1 MTKGLAQMTS
11 QARAARTSRS
21 LVAAIALSAGLLGG
35 AHGAVGIA
43 DAAKVAGLSDQP
55 GVSRDYGTDTLSIT
69 LSPGNGDPLTPAAG
83 KVVGVTIK
91 LERLQGIDPENAA
104 DMAKV
109 RNTGADKIADWPTDR
124 TITAVTNEAGQVRFQ
139 GLEKGIYLVTSQ
151 APAGAA
157 AGEYREVSPFLVAVP
172 FHTVAENPR
181 PVEGVIVAKTNET
194 TPPTT
199 PPGTPPGTPPTEP
212 PTTPPTTPPG
222 TPPTT
227 PSTPPPGDTPP
238 GEAPPPGET
247 PGSGDEKERE
257 QGDLAMTGVQIIGL
271 VLAAVALMGA
281 GLLML
286 LITKKRKQE
295 G

>member
-1 MTKGLAQMTS
+1 MTKGLEQMTS
-11 QARAARTSRS
+11 HARAVRTSRS

-35 AHGAVGIA
+35 ANGAVGVA
-43 DAAKVAGLSDQP
+43 DAAQVAGLSDQP

-69 LSPGNGDPLTPAAG
+69 LSPGNGDPVNPATG
-83 KVVGVTIK
+83 KVAGVTIK

-104 DMAKV
+104 DKAKV
-109 RNTGADKIADWPTDR
+109 RNTSADEIADWPTDR

-157 AGEYREVSPFLVAVP
+157 AGEYREISPFLVAVP
-172 FHTVAENPR
+172 FHTVADNPR
-181 PVEGVIVAKTNET
+181 PVEGVIVAKTNNT
-194 TPPTT
+194 VPPN
-199 PPGTPPGTPPTEP
+199 TPPTEP
-212 PTTPPTTPPG
+212 PT

-238 GEAPPPGET
+238 GETPPPRET
-247 PGSGDEKERE
+247 HGSGNEKERE
-257 QGDLAMTGVQIIGL
+257 QGALAMTGVQIIGL

-286 LITKKRKQE
+286 LSTKKRKQE

>member
-1 MTKGLAQMTS
+1 MKGLDQMTS
-11 QARAARTSRS
+11 HARAVRTSRS
-21 LVAAIALSAGLLGG
+21 LVTAIALSAGLLGG
-35 AHGAVGIA
+35 AYGAVGVA

-55 GVSRDYGTDTLSIT
+55 GVSRVYGTDTLSIT
-69 LSPGNGDPLTPAAG
+69 LSPGNGDPVNPATG
-83 KVVGVTIK
+83 KVAGVTIK

-104 DMAKV
+104 DKAKV
-109 RNTGADKIADWPTDR
+109 RNTSADKIADWPTDR

-157 AGEYREVSPFLVAVP
+157 AGEYREISPFLVAVP
-172 FHTVAENPR
+172 FHTVADNPR
-181 PVEGVIVAKTNET
+181 PVEGVIVAKTNTTVPLT
-194 TPPTT
+194 TPPTD
-199 PPGTPPGTPPTEP
+199 P

-238 GEAPPPGET
+238 GETPPPRET
-247 PGSGDEKERE
+247 PGTGDEKERE
-257 QGDLAMTGVQIIGL
+257 KGDLAMTGVQIIGL

-286 LITKKRKQE
+286 LIAKKRKQE

>member
-1 MTKGLAQMTS
+1 MTS
-11 QARAARTSRS
+11 HARAVRTSRS
-21 LVAAIALSAGLLGG
+21 LVAAIALGAGLLGG
-35 AHGAVGIA
+35 AYGAVGIA

-69 LSPGNGDPLTPAAG
+69 LSPGNGDPANPATG
-83 KVVGVTIK
+83 KVAGVTIK

-109 RNTGADKIADWPTDR
+109 RNTGADEIADWPTDR
-124 TITAVTNEAGQVRFQ
+124 TITAVTNDAGQVRFQ

-157 AGEYREVSPFLVAVP
+157 EGEYREIEPFLVAVP
-172 FHTVAENPR
+172 FHTVADNPR
-181 PVEGVIVAKTNET
+181 PVEGVIVAKTSST
-194 TPPTT
+194 VPPTT
-199 PPGTPPGTPPTEP
+199 PPTEPPETPPSTPPGTPPT
-212 PTTPPTTPPG
+212 
-222 TPPTT
+222 
-227 PSTPPPGDTPP
+227 TPPPGDTPP
-238 GEAPPPGET
+238 GETPPSGET
-247 PGSGDEKERE
+247 PGAGDEQERG

-271 VLAAVALMGA
+271 VLAAVALIGA

>member
-1 MTKGLAQMTS
+1 MTKGLEQMTS
-11 QARAARTSRS
+11 HARAVRTSRS

-35 AHGAVGIA
+35 ANGAVGVA
-43 DAAKVAGLSDQP
+43 DAAQVAGLSDQP

-69 LSPGNGDPLTPAAG
+69 LSPGNGDPVNPATG
-83 KVVGVTIK
+83 KVAGVTIK

-104 DMAKV
+104 DKAKV
-109 RNTGADKIADWPTDR
+109 RNTSADEIADWPTDR

-157 AGEYREVSPFLVAVP
+157 AGEYREISPFLVAVP
-172 FHTVAENPR
+172 FHTVADNPR
-181 PVEGVIVAKTNET
+181 PVEGVIVAKTNNT
-194 TPPTT
+194 VPPNTSPTPPRT
-199 PPGTPPGTPPTEP
+199 
-212 PTTPPTTPPG
+212 

-238 GEAPPPGET
+238 GETPPPRET
-247 PGSGDEKERE
+247 PGSGNEKERE
-257 QGDLAMTGVQIIGL
+257 QGALAMTGVQIIGL

>member
-1 MTKGLAQMTS
+1 MTKGLEQMTS
-11 QARAARTSRS
+11 HARAVRTRRS

-35 AHGAVGIA
+35 ANGAVGIA
-43 DAAKVAGLSDQP
+43 DAAQVAGLSDQP

-69 LSPGNGDPLTPAAG
+69 LSPGNGDPVNPATG
-83 KVVGVTIK
+83 KVAGVTIK

-104 DMAKV
+104 DKAKV
-109 RNTGADKIADWPTDR
+109 RNTSADEIADWPTDR

-157 AGEYREVSPFLVAVP
+157 AGEYREISPFLVAVP
-172 FHTVAENPR
+172 FHTVADNPR
-181 PVEGVIVAKTNET
+181 PVEGVIVAKTNNT
-194 TPPTT
+194 VPPNTPPT
-199 PPGTPPGTPPTEP
+199 PPRT
-212 PTTPPTTPPG
+212 

-238 GEAPPPGET
+238 GETPPPRET
-247 PGSGDEKERE
+247 PGSGNEKERE
-257 QGDLAMTGVQIIGL
+257 QGALAMTGVQIIGL
-271 VLAAVALMGA
+271 VLATVALMGA

>member
-1 MTKGLAQMTS
+1 MKGLDQMTS
-11 QARAARTSRS
+11 HARAVRTSRS
-21 LVAAIALSAGLLGG
+21 LVTAIALSAGLLGG
-35 AHGAVGIA
+35 AYGAVGVA

-55 GVSRDYGTDTLSIT
+55 GVSRVYGTDTLSIT
-69 LSPGNGDPLTPAAG
+69 LSPGNGDPVNPATG
-83 KVVGVTIK
+83 KVAGVTIK

-104 DMAKV
+104 DKAKV
-109 RNTGADKIADWPTDR
+109 RNTSADKIADWPTDR

-157 AGEYREVSPFLVAVP
+157 AGEYREISPFLVAVP
-172 FHTVAENPR
+172 FHTVADNPR
-181 PVEGVIVAKTNET
+181 PVEGVIVAKTNT
-194 TPPTT
+194 TVPLT
-199 PPGTPPGTPPTEP
+199 TPPTEP

-238 GEAPPPGET
+238 GETPPPRET
-247 PGSGDEKERE
+247 PGTGDEKERE
-257 QGDLAMTGVQIIGL
+257 KGDLAMTGVQIIGL

-286 LITKKRKQE
+286 LIAKKRKQE

>member
-1 MTKGLAQMTS
+1 MMKGLEQMTS
-11 QARAARTSRS
+11 HARAVRTSRS

-35 AHGAVGIA
+35 ANGAVGVA
-43 DAAKVAGLSDQP
+43 DAAQVAGLGDQP

-69 LSPGNGDPLTPAAG
+69 LSPGNGDPVNPATG
-83 KVVGVTIK
+83 KVAGVTIK

-104 DMAKV
+104 DKAKV
-109 RNTGADKIADWPTDR
+109 RNTSADEIADWPTDR

-157 AGEYREVSPFLVAVP
+157 AGEYREISPFLVAVP
-172 FHTVAENPR
+172 FHTVADNPR
-181 PVEGVIVAKTNET
+181 PVEGVIVAKTNNT
-194 TPPTT
+194 VPPN
-199 PPGTPPGTPPTEP
+199 TPPTEP
-212 PTTPPTTPPG
+212 PTTPRT

-238 GEAPPPGET
+238 GETPPPRET
-247 PGSGDEKERE
+247 PGSGNEKERE
-257 QGDLAMTGVQIIGL
+257 QGALAMTGVQIIGL

>member
-1 MTKGLAQMTS
+1 MTS
-11 QARAARTSRS
+11 HARAVRTSRS
-21 LVAAIALSAGLLGG
+21 LVAAIALGAGLLGG
-35 AHGAVGIA
+35 AYGAVGIA

-55 GVSRDYGTDTLSIT
+55 GVFRDYGTDTLSIT
-69 LSPGNGDPLTPAAG
+69 LSPGNGDPANPATG
-83 KVVGVTIK
+83 KVAGVTIK

-104 DMAKV
+104 DKAKV
-109 RNTGADKIADWPTDR
+109 RNTSADKIADWPTDR

-157 AGEYREVSPFLVAVP
+157 QGEYREVSPFLVAVP

-181 PVEGVIVAKTNET
+181 PVEGVIVAKTNPT
-194 TPPTT
+194 IPPT
-199 PPGTPPGTPPTEP
+199 TPPTEP
-212 PTTPPTTPPG
+212 PTTPPSTPPG

-227 PSTPPPGDTPP
+227 PPGDTPPGETPPPGDTP
-238 GEAPPPGET
+238 GT
-247 PGSGDEKERE
+247 GDEKERE

>member
-1 MTKGLAQMTS
+1 MTKGLEQMTS
-11 QARAARTSRS
+11 HARAVRTSRS

-35 AHGAVGIA
+35 ANGAVGVA
-43 DAAKVAGLSDQP
+43 DAAQVAGLSDQP

-69 LSPGNGDPLTPAAG
+69 LSPGNGDPVNPATG
-83 KVVGVTIK
+83 KVAGVTIK

-104 DMAKV
+104 DKAKV
-109 RNTGADKIADWPTDR
+109 RNTSADEIADWPTDR

-157 AGEYREVSPFLVAVP
+157 AGEYREISPFLVAVP
-172 FHTVAENPR
+172 FHTVADNPR
-181 PVEGVIVAKTNET
+181 PVEGVIVAKTNNT
-194 TPPTT
+194 VPPNTPPTPPRT
-199 PPGTPPGTPPTEP
+199 P
-212 PTTPPTTPPG
+212 
-222 TPPTT
+222 PPTT

-238 GEAPPPGET
+238 GETPPPRET
-247 PGSGDEKERE
+247 PGSGNEKERE
-257 QGDLAMTGVQIIGL
+257 QGALAMTGVQIIGL

>member
-1 MTKGLAQMTS
+1 MTKGLEQMTS
-11 QARAARTSRS
+11 HARAVRTSRS

-35 AHGAVGIA
+35 AYGAVGVA
-43 DAAKVAGLSDQP
+43 DAAQVAGLSDQP

-69 LSPGNGDPLTPAAG
+69 LSPGNGDPVNPATG
-83 KVVGVTIK
+83 KVAGVTIK

-104 DMAKV
+104 DKAKV
-109 RNTGADKIADWPTDR
+109 RNISADKIADWPTDR
-124 TITAVTNEAGQVRFQ
+124 MIPAVTNEAGQVRFQ

-157 AGEYREVSPFLVAVP
+157 AGEYREISPFLVAVP
-172 FHTVAENPR
+172 FHTVADNPR
-181 PVEGVIVAKTNET
+181 PVEGVIVAKTYNT
-194 TPPTT
+194 VPPN
-199 PPGTPPGTPPTEP
+199 TPPTEP
-212 PTTPPTTPPG
+212 PTTPRT

-238 GEAPPPGET
+238 GETPPPRET
-247 PGSGDEKERE
+247 PGSGNEKERE
-257 QGDLAMTGVQIIGL
+257 QGALAMTGVQIIGL

>member
-1 MTKGLAQMTS
+1 MTS
-11 QARAARTSRS
+11 HARAVRISRS
-21 LVAAIALSAGLLGG
+21 LVVAIALSAGLLGG
-35 AHGAVGIA
+35 AYGGVGVA

-69 LSPGNGDPLTPAAG
+69 LSPGNGDPVNPATG
-83 KVVGVTIK
+83 KVAGVTIK

-104 DMAKV
+104 DKAKV
-109 RNTGADKIADWPTDR
+109 RNTSADKIADWPTDR

-157 AGEYREVSPFLVAVP
+157 AGEYREISSFLVAVP
-172 FHTVAENPR
+172 FHTVADNPR
-181 PVEGVIVAKTNET
+181 PVEGVIVAKTNNT
-194 TPPTT
+194 VPPTT
-199 PPGTPPGTPPTEP
+199 PPGN
-212 PTTPPTTPPG
+212 
-222 TPPTT
+222 PPTT

-238 GEAPPPGET
+238 GETPPPQET

-271 VLAAVALMGA
+271 VLAAVALMGT

>member
-1 MTKGLAQMTS
+1 MKGLDQMTS
-11 QARAARTSRS
+11 HARAVRTSRS

-35 AHGAVGIA
+35 AYGAVGVA

-55 GVSRDYGTDTLSIT
+55 GVSRVYGTDTLSIT
-69 LSPGNGDPLTPAAG
+69 LSPGNGDPVNPATG
-83 KVVGVTIK
+83 KVAGVTIK

-104 DMAKV
+104 DKAKV
-109 RNTGADKIADWPTDR
+109 RNTSADKIADWPTDR

-157 AGEYREVSPFLVAVP
+157 AGEYREISPFLVAVP
-172 FHTVAENPR
+172 FHTVADNPR
-181 PVEGVIVAKTNET
+181 PVEGVIVAKTNT
-194 TPPTT
+194 TVPLT
-199 PPGTPPGTPPTEP
+199 TPPTEP

-238 GEAPPPGET
+238 GETPPPRET
-247 PGSGDEKERE
+247 PGTGDEKERE

>member
-1 MTKGLAQMTS
+1 MTS
-11 QARAARTSRS
+11 HARAVRTSRS

-35 AHGAVGIA
+35 ANGAVGVA
-43 DAAKVAGLSDQP
+43 DAAQVAGLGDQP

-69 LSPGNGDPLTPAAG
+69 LSPGNGDPVNPATG
-83 KVVGVTIK
+83 KVAGVTIK

-104 DMAKV
+104 DKAKV
-109 RNTGADKIADWPTDR
+109 RNTSADEIADWPTDR

-157 AGEYREVSPFLVAVP
+157 AGEYREISPFLVAVP
-172 FHTVAENPR
+172 FHTVADNPR
-181 PVEGVIVAKTNET
+181 PVEGVIVAKTNNT
-194 TPPTT
+194 VPPN
-199 PPGTPPGTPPTEP
+199 TPPTEP
-212 PTTPPTTPPG
+212 PTTPRT

-238 GEAPPPGET
+238 GETPPPRET
-247 PGSGDEKERE
+247 PGSGNEKERE
-257 QGDLAMTGVQIIGL
+257 QGALAMTGVQIIGL

>member
-1 MTKGLAQMTS
+1 MTKELEQMTS
-11 QARAARTSRS
+11 HARAVRTSRS

-35 AHGAVGIA
+35 ANGAVGVA
-43 DAAKVAGLSDQP
+43 DAAQVAGLSDQS

-69 LSPGNGDPLTPAAG
+69 LSPGNGDPVNPATG
-83 KVVGVTIK
+83 KVAGVTIK

-104 DMAKV
+104 DKAKV
-109 RNTGADKIADWPTDR
+109 RNTSADEIADWPTDR

-157 AGEYREVSPFLVAVP
+157 AGEYREISPFLVAVP
-172 FHTVAENPR
+172 FHTVADNPR
-181 PVEGVIVAKTNET
+181 PVEGVIVAKTNNT
-194 TPPTT
+194 VPPN
-199 PPGTPPGTPPTEP
+199 TPPTEP
-212 PTTPPTTPPG
+212 PTTPR
-222 TPPTT
+222 TT

-238 GEAPPPGET
+238 GETPPPRET
-247 PGSGDEKERE
+247 PGSGNEKERE
-257 QGDLAMTGVQIIGL
+257 QGALAMTGVQIIGL

>member
-1 MTKGLAQMTS
+1 MTKGLEQMTS
-11 QARAARTSRS
+11 HERAVRTSRS

-35 AHGAVGIA
+35 ASGAVGVA

-69 LSPGNGDPLTPAAG
+69 LSPGNGDPVNPATG
-83 KVVGVTIK
+83 KVAGVTIK
-91 LERLQGIDPENAA
+91 LERLQGIDPENTA
-104 DMAKV
+104 DKAKV
-109 RNTGADKIADWPTDR
+109 RNTSADKIVDWPTDR
-124 TITAVTNEAGQVRFQ
+124 TITTVTNEAGQVRFQ

-157 AGEYREVSPFLVAVP
+157 AGEYREISPFLVAVP
-172 FHTVAENPR
+172 FHTVADNPR
-181 PVEGVIVAKTNET
+181 PVEGVIVAKTNNT
-194 TPPTT
+194 VPPT
-199 PPGTPPGTPPTEP
+199 TPPTEP
-212 PTTPPTTPPG
+212 PTPPSNPPG

-227 PSTPPPGDTPP
+227 PSIPPPGDTPP
-238 GEAPPPGET
+238 GETPPPREN
-247 PGSGDEKERE
+247 PESGDEKERE
-257 QGDLAMTGVQIIGL
+257 QGELAMTGVQIIGL

>member
-1 MTKGLAQMTS
+1 MTS
-11 QARAARTSRS
+11 HARAVRTSRS

-35 AHGAVGIA
+35 AYGAVGVA

-69 LSPGNGDPLTPAAG
+69 LSPGNGDPVNPATG
-83 KVVGVTIK
+83 KVAGVTIK

-104 DMAKV
+104 DKAKV
-109 RNTGADKIADWPTDR
+109 RNTSADKIANWPTDR

-157 AGEYREVSPFLVAVP
+157 AGEYREISPFLVAVP
-172 FHTVAENPR
+172 FHTVADNPR
-181 PVEGVIVAKTNET
+181 PVEGVIVAKTNNML
-194 TPPTT
+194 
-199 PPGTPPGTPPTEP
+199 PPTEP
-212 PTTPPTTPPG
+212 PTTP
-222 TPPTT
+222 
-227 PSTPPPGDTPP
+227 STLPPGDTPP
-238 GEAPPPGET
+238 GETPPPRET
-247 PGSGDEKERE
+247 PGTGDEKERE

-286 LITKKRKQE
+286 LIAKKRKQE

>member
-1 MTKGLAQMTS
+1 MKGLDQMTS
-11 QARAARTSRS
+11 HARAVRTSRS

-35 AHGAVGIA
+35 AYGAVGVA

-55 GVSRDYGTDTLSIT
+55 GVSRVYGTDTLSIT
-69 LSPGNGDPLTPAAG
+69 LSPGNGDPVNPATG
-83 KVVGVTIK
+83 KVAGVTIK

-104 DMAKV
+104 DKAKV
-109 RNTGADKIADWPTDR
+109 RNTSADKIADWPTDR

-157 AGEYREVSPFLVAVP
+157 AGEYREISPFLVAVP
-172 FHTVAENPR
+172 FHTVADNPR
-181 PVEGVIVAKTNET
+181 PVEGVIVAKTNT
-194 TPPTT
+194 TVPLT
-199 PPGTPPGTPPTEP
+199 TPPTEP

-238 GEAPPPGET
+238 GETPPPRET
-247 PGSGDEKERE
+247 PGTGDEKERE
-257 QGDLAMTGVQIIGL
+257 KGDLAMTGVQIIGL
-271 VLAAVALMGA
+271 VLAAVALMGV

>member
-1 MTKGLAQMTS
+1 MKGLDQMTS
-11 QARAARTSRS
+11 HARAVRTSRS

-35 AHGAVGIA
+35 AYGAVGVA

-55 GVSRDYGTDTLSIT
+55 GVSRVYGTDTLSIT
-69 LSPGNGDPLTPAAG
+69 LSPGNGDPVNPATG
-83 KVVGVTIK
+83 KVAGVTIK

-104 DMAKV
+104 DKAKV
-109 RNTGADKIADWPTDR
+109 RNTSADKIADWPTDR

-157 AGEYREVSPFLVAVP
+157 AGEYREISPFLVAVP
-172 FHTVAENPR
+172 FHTVADNPR
-181 PVEGVIVAKTNET
+181 PVEGVIVAKTNTTVPLT
-194 TPPTT
+194 TPPT
-199 PPGTPPGTPPTEP
+199 E
-212 PTTPPTTPPG
+212 PPTTPPG

-238 GEAPPPGET
+238 GETPPPRET
-247 PGSGDEKERE
+247 PGTGDEKERE
-257 QGDLAMTGVQIIGL
+257 KGDLAMTGVQIIGL

>member
-35 AHGAVGIA
+35 AYGAVGVA

-55 GVSRDYGTDTLSIT
+55 GVSRVYGTDTLSIT
-69 LSPGNGDPLTPAAG
+69 LSPGNGDPVNPATG
-83 KVVGVTIK
+83 KVAGVTIK

-104 DMAKV
+104 DKAKV
-109 RNTGADKIADWPTDR
+109 RNTSADKIADWPTDR

-157 AGEYREVSPFLVAVP
+157 AGEYREISPFLVAVP
-172 FHTVAENPR
+172 FHTVADNPR
-181 PVEGVIVAKTNET
+181 PVEGVIVAKTNT
-194 TPPTT
+194 TVPLT
-199 PPGTPPGTPPTEP
+199 TPPTEP

-238 GEAPPPGET
+238 GETPPPRET
-247 PGSGDEKERE
+247 PGTGDEKERE

>member
-1 MTKGLAQMTS
+1 MKGLDQMTS
-11 QARAARTSRS
+11 HARAVRTSRS

-35 AHGAVGIA
+35 AYGAVGVA

-69 LSPGNGDPLTPAAG
+69 LSPGNGDPVNPATG
-83 KVVGVTIK
+83 KVAGVTIK

-104 DMAKV
+104 DKAKV
-109 RNTGADKIADWPTDR
+109 RNTSADKIADWPTDR

-157 AGEYREVSPFLVAVP
+157 AGEYREISPFLVAVP
-172 FHTVAENPR
+172 FHTVADNPR
-181 PVEGVIVAKTNET
+181 PVEGVIVAKTNTTVPLT
-194 TPPTT
+194 TPPT
-199 PPGTPPGTPPTEP
+199 E
-212 PTTPPTTPPG
+212 PPTTPPG

-238 GEAPPPGET
+238 GETPPPRET
-247 PGSGDEKERE
+247 PGTGDEKERE
-257 QGDLAMTGVQIIGL
+257 KGDLAMTGVQIIGL

>member
-1 MTKGLAQMTS
+1 MKGLDQMTS
-11 QARAARTSRS
+11 HARAVRTSRS

-35 AHGAVGIA
+35 AYGAVGVA

-55 GVSRDYGTDTLSIT
+55 GVSRVYGTDTLSIT
-69 LSPGNGDPLTPAAG
+69 LSPGNGDPVNPATG
-83 KVVGVTIK
+83 KVAGVTIK

-104 DMAKV
+104 DKAKV
-109 RNTGADKIADWPTDR
+109 RNTSADKIADWPTDR

-157 AGEYREVSPFLVAVP
+157 AGEYREISPFLVAVP
-172 FHTVAENPR
+172 FHTVADNPR
-181 PVEGVIVAKTNET
+181 PVEGVIVAKTNT
-194 TPPTT
+194 TVPLT
-199 PPGTPPGTPPTEP
+199 TPPTEP

-238 GEAPPPGET
+238 GETPPPRET
-247 PGSGDEKERE
+247 PGTGDEKERE
-257 QGDLAMTGVQIIGL
+257 KGDLAMTGVQIIGL

>member
-1 MTKGLAQMTS
+1 MKGLDQMTS
-11 QARAARTSRS
+11 HARAVRTSRS

-35 AHGAVGIA
+35 AYGAVGVA

-55 GVSRDYGTDTLSIT
+55 GVSRVYGTDTLSIT
-69 LSPGNGDPLTPAAG
+69 LSPGNGDPVNPATG
-83 KVVGVTIK
+83 KVAGVTIK

-104 DMAKV
+104 DKAKV
-109 RNTGADKIADWPTDR
+109 RNTSADKIADWPTDR

-157 AGEYREVSPFLVAVP
+157 AGEYREISPFLVAVP
-172 FHTVAENPR
+172 FHTVADNPR
-181 PVEGVIVAKTNET
+181 PVEGVIVAKTNT
-194 TPPTT
+194 TVPST
-199 PPGTPPGTPPTEP
+199 TPPTEP
-212 PTTPPTTPPG
+212 QTTPPSTPPG

-238 GEAPPPGET
+238 GETPPPQET

-271 VLAAVALMGA
+271 ILAAVALMGA

-286 LITKKRKQE
+286 LISKKRKQE

>member
-1 MTKGLAQMTS
+1 MTS
-11 QARAARTSRS
+11 HARAVRTSRS

-43 DAAKVAGLSDQP
+43 EAAKVAGLSDQP

-69 LSPGNGDPLTPAAG
+69 LSPGNGDPLSPATG
-83 KVVGVTIK
+83 KVAGVTIK

-104 DMAKV
+104 DKAKI
-109 RNTGADKIADWPTDR
+109 RNAGADKIANWPTDR

-157 AGEYREVSPFLVAVP
+157 AGEYREIEPFLVAVP
-172 FHTVAENPR
+172 FHTVAEDPR
-181 PVEGVIVAKTNET
+181 PVEGVIVAKTNNT
-194 TPPTT
+194 VPPT
-199 PPGTPPGTPPTEP
+199 TPPTEP
-212 PTTPPTTPPG
+212 PTTPPSNPPG
-222 TPPTT
+222 TPPTA

-238 GEAPPPGET
+238 GETPPPRET

-257 QGDLAMTGVQIIGL
+257 QGELAMTGVQIIGL

-286 LITKKRKQE
+286 LIAKKRKQE

>member
-1 MTKGLAQMTS
+1 MTKGLEQMTS
-11 QARAARTSRS
+11 HARAVRTSHS
-21 LVAAIALSAGLLGG
+21 LVAAIVLSVGLLGG
-35 AHGAVGIA
+35 ANGAVGVA
-43 DAAKVAGLSDQP
+43 DAAQVAGLSDQP
-55 GVSRDYGTDTLSIT
+55 GVSRDHGTDTLSIT
-69 LSPGNGDPLTPAAG
+69 LSPGNGDPVTPATG
-83 KVVGVTIK
+83 KVAGVTIT

-104 DMAKV
+104 DKARV
-109 RNTGADKIADWPTDR
+109 RNTSADRIVDWPTDR

-157 AGEYREVSPFLVAVP
+157 VGEYREISPFLVAVP
-172 FHTVAENPR
+172 FHTVADNPR
-181 PVEGVIVAKTNET
+181 PVEGVIVAKTNNT
-194 TPPTT
+194 VPST
-199 PPGTPPGTPPTEP
+199 TPPTEP
-212 PTTPPTTPPG
+212 PTTPPSTPPG

-227 PSTPPPGDTPP
+227 SPSTPGDTPP
-238 GEAPPPGET
+238 GEPSSPRET

-257 QGDLAMTGVQIIGL
+257 QSDLAMTGVQIIGL

>member
-1 MTKGLAQMTS
+1 MTS
-11 QARAARTSRS
+11 QARAARTRRS
-21 LVAAIALSAGLLGG
+21 LVAAVALSAGLLGG

-43 DAAKVAGLSDQP
+43 EAAKVAGLSDQP
-55 GVSRDYGTDTLSIT
+55 GVSRDSGIDTLSIT
-69 LSPGNGDPLTPAAG
+69 LSSGNGDPLSPATG
-83 KVVGVTIK
+83 KVAGVTIK
-91 LERLQGIDPENAA
+91 LERLKGVDPENAA

-109 RNTGADKIADWPTDR
+109 RNTGADEIADWPTDR
-124 TITAVTNEAGQVRFQ
+124 TIAAVTNDAGQVRFQ

-157 AGEYREVSPFLVAVP
+157 EGEYREIEPFLVAVP
-172 FHTVAENPR
+172 FHTVADNPR
-181 PVEGVIVAKTNET
+181 PVEGVIVAKTNT
-194 TPPTT
+194 TVPPTT
-199 PPGTPPGTPPTEP
+199 PPTEPPETPPSTPPGTPPT
-212 PTTPPTTPPG
+212 
-222 TPPTT
+222 
-227 PSTPPPGDTPP
+227 TPPPGDTPP
-238 GEAPPPGET
+238 GETPPSGET
-247 PGSGDEKERE
+247 PGAGDEQERG

>member
-1 MTKGLAQMTS
+1 MTKGLEQMTS
-11 QARAARTSRS
+11 HARAVRTSRS

-35 AHGAVGIA
+35 ANGAVGVA
-43 DAAKVAGLSDQP
+43 DAAQVAGLSDQP

-69 LSPGNGDPLTPAAG
+69 LSPGNGDPVNPATG
-83 KVVGVTIK
+83 KVAGVTIK
-91 LERLQGIDPENAA
+91 LERLQGIDPENTA
-104 DMAKV
+104 DKAKV
-109 RNTGADKIADWPTDR
+109 RNTSADEIADWPTDR

-157 AGEYREVSPFLVAVP
+157 AGEYREISPFLVAVP
-172 FHTVAENPR
+172 FHTVADNPR
-181 PVEGVIVAKTNET
+181 PVEGVIVAKTNNT
-194 TPPTT
+194 VPPN
-199 PPGTPPGTPPTEP
+199 TPPTEP
-212 PTTPPTTPPG
+212 PTTPRT

-238 GEAPPPGET
+238 GETPPPRET
-247 PGSGDEKERE
+247 PGSGNEKERE
-257 QGDLAMTGVQIIGL
+257 RGALAMTGVQIIGL